1 MNSDK
6 AKSHHIKDENALHFL
21 TFTVVGWVDIFS
33 RKVYR
38 DLIIDNLDYCRK
50 NKGLELY
57 AYVVMTNHIHLV
69 AKAKEGYKLSEIV
82 RDYKKFTSKEIKKL
96 LDDPVE
102 SRREWM
108 KILFAKAGEWNS
120 NNVDFQF
127 WKQNNQPIEL
137 YSNHVIDQKLDYIHN
152 NPVKA
157 GFVENPEDYLYSSAR
172 FYAGMDYLLKIDRM
186 E

>member
-1 MNSDK
+1 MNSEK
-6 AKSHHIKDENALHFL
+6 AKSRHIKDENALYFL
-21 TFTVVGWVDIFS
+21 TFTVVGWIDIFS

-57 AYVVMTNHIHLV
+57 AYVVMTNHIHIV

-96 LDDPVE
+96 LNDPIE

-137 YSNHVIDQKLDYIHN
+137 YSSHVIDQKIDYIHN

-157 GFVENPEDYLYSSAR
+157 GFVEKPEDYLYSSAR
-172 FYAGMDYLLKIDRM
+172 FYAGMDYLLEIDRM